1 VRHGTQARRRRRYP
15 ARTVRLIEIR
25 LLEGPNVY
33 RLEPVVKIE
42 VAVGRRRTWYGQRS
56 PGRHALV
63 RLGADVPAKQWS
75 LPVEAL
81 VRWVRR
87 LRSDHGEGTGGVAV
101 HRSSDPGHWIVTFPW
116 TGAERAHSIAEAAMA
131 LAERDVSPAR
141 RARLTGSQERQLARW
156 SARIAEARTTPPA
169 WIRDAD
175 RRMPVVSITG
185 TNGKSTVTRLI
196 THILKVAGQRVGTTT
211 SDGVLVD
218 ERLVEP
224 GDWTGPGGAW
234 QVLGRSDLDVAVLE
248 TARGGL
254 VLRGMGYESNEA
266 SVITNV
272 SSDHLDLQGIH
283 TLPELAEVKATV
295 ARATKPDGWAVLN
308 ADDPLVAA
316 VGRRLRAH
324 VAMFSLGAGSGGPGA
339 IRRTVAAGGR
349 GYVLRDGWLVEID
362 GSRAAGA
369 RDASNGH
376 GPGSA
381 RPGEPV
387 EHRIIEVER
396 VPITLGGLARHNVAN
411 ALAASGAARGLGVT
425 LAQLRDGLA
434 DFQPSSERSPGR
446 LNLFR
451 LGARVVII
459 DFAHNEAGVNAVLDV
474 AEGIAGGGAG
484 RTAPVTAIIGTAGDR
499 PDDTLR
505 GIGKIAARRAQ
516 RVAIKETLKY
526 LRGRSRESLV
536 GEIMAGI
543 AAARRPTSDVTVY
556 ESETAALRGELARS
570 DGGSRPDAP
579 RVIVLM
585 CHEEREEV
593 FALLA
598 ELGARPVDVGSELTT
613 LIPRLQARP
622 RRG

>member
-1 VRHGTQARRRRRYP
+1 
-15 ARTVRLIEIR
+15 VRLIEIR

-63 RLGADVPAKQWS
+63 RLGADVPPRAWPLAVDS
-75 LPVEAL
+75 LVA
-81 VRWVRR
+81 WVRR
-87 LRSDHGEGTGGVAV
+87 LRLDHGEGVGGVAV
-101 HRSSDPGHWIVTFPW
+101 HRSSDPGHWLVTFPW
-116 TGAERAHSIAEAAMA
+116 DGAERAHTIAEAALA
-131 LAERDVSPAR
+131 LSERDVSPAR
-141 RARLTGSQERQLARW
+141 RARLTGSQERLLARW
-156 SARIAEARTTPPA
+156 NARIAESRTTPPA

-175 RRMPVVSITG
+175 RRIPVVSITG
-185 TNGKSTVTRLI
+185 TNGKSTVTRLV
-196 THILKVAGQRVGTTT
+196 THILKRSGKRVGTTT

-234 QVLGRSDLDVAVLE
+234 KILARSDVDVGVLE

-254 VLRGMGYESNEA
+254 VLRGMGYESNDA

-283 TLPELAEVKATV
+283 TLPELAEVKSTV
-295 ARATKPDGWAVLN
+295 ARATKPDGWVVLN
-308 ADDPLVAA
+308 ADDPLVASIS
-316 VGRRLRAH
+316 RRVRAH
-324 VAMFSLGAGSGGPGA
+324 VAVFSLRASA
-339 IRRTVAAGGR
+339 AADAVVRRVVAGGGR
-349 GYVLRDGWLVEID
+349 AYVLRDGWLVEID
-362 GSRAAGA
+362 GARSARAAIGRSDGTNRRSSRREKPEA
-369 RDASNGH
+369 
-376 GPGSA
+376 
-381 RPGEPV
+381 V
-387 EHRIIEVER
+387 EHRIIEVED
-396 VPITLGGLARHNVAN
+396 VPITLAGIARHNVAN
-411 ALAASGAARGLGVT
+411 ALAAAGAARGLGVT
-425 LAQLRDGLA
+425 LDQLRDGLA

-451 LGARVVII
+451 LGARTVIV
-459 DFAHNEAGVNAVLDV
+459 DFAHNEAGLNAVLDV
-474 AEGIAGGGAG
+474 AEGVAGGAAG
-484 RTAPVTAIIGTAGDR
+484 RTAPVTVVIGTAGDR

-505 GIGKIAARRAQ
+505 GIGRIAGQRAQ

-536 GEIMAGI
+536 GEILAGI
-543 AAARRPTSDVTVY
+543 ASAGRTTSDVPVY
-556 ESETAALRGELARS
+556 ESETAALRAELARS
-570 DGGSRPDAP
+570 DGAARPESA

-598 ELGARPVDVGSELTT
+598 ELGARPVDVASDLTA
-613 LIPRLQARP
+613 LLPRMQTRP
-622 RRG
+622 RRA